1 MVAGADRVGGVSL
14 GTVLLAAFL
23 IGIVVAIV
31 GFVIGETAIE
41 IPGLALVVI
50 GGLGQ
55 VLIGRSS
62 R

>member
-1 MVAGADRVGGVSL
+1 MSL

-23 IGIVVAIV
+23 IGAIVAIV

-41 IPGLALVVI
+41 IAGLALVVV

-55 VLIGRSS
+55 ALIGKSS

>member
-1 MVAGADRVGGVSL
+1 MSL

-23 IGIVVAIV
+23 IGCVVAIV
-31 GFVIGETAIE
+31 GFVIGTSAVELV
-41 IPGLALVVI
+41 GLVLVVV

-55 VLIGRSS
+55 VLVGRSN